1 MCDVPPKRPIR
12 QGTVD
17 RVPWFTPNGL
27 NPDSSP
33 RARVFFG
40 CLTGGG
46 LRGSTDAIPG
56 QTQSGEE
63 RHAPTR
69 HTLAHAGL
77 RK

>member
-33 RARVFFG
+33 RARVFFW
-40 CLTGGG
+40 LPDKG
-46 LRGSTDAIPG
+46 LPARID
-56 QTQSGEE
+56 
-63 RHAPTR
+63 
-69 HTLAHAGL
+69 
-77 RK
+77 

>member
-40 CLTGGG
+40 CLK
-46 LRGSTDAIPG
+46 GSACADRLL
-56 QTQSGEE
+56 QS
-63 RHAPTR
+63 
-69 HTLAHAGL
+69 LAKPNQGKNIMHPRATH
-77 RK
+77 